1 MKTHQIIAY
10 LLLLST
16 IAFIALLIVYLVNSS
31 KVPSNVNHPRY
42 REYKKKAINSLIALG
57 VSFVPLI
64 ILYIVYNNGYNKQNW
79 PLVFSKQNFSL
90 KL

>member
-42 REYKKKAINSLIALG
+42 QEYKKKTINSLIGLG